1 MPDKVIIE
9 AKSKMEAAYNYL
21 LSEYSK
27 LQTGRANPAL
37 VENLMVES
45 FGTMMPLKGLASISI
60 PETTQIAIQPWNRDS
75 LVNIEKAIANANL
88 GLNPQNNG
96 TLIRIQLPPLTEER
110 RKDLVKLV
118 YKYAEDAKIS
128 VRNARH
134 DGLGRL
140 KSMEKNKEISEDL
153 LSSKEK
159 EFQKTVDDYNT
170 KIEESSKKK
179 EKDIMTV

>member
-1 MPDKVIIE
+1 MPDKAINE
-9 AKSKMEAAYNYL
+9 AKTKMESAYNYL
-21 LSEYSK
+21 LAEFSK
-27 LQTGRANPAL
+27 LQMGRANPAL

-75 LVNIEKAIANANL
+75 LVHIEKAIANSNL

-110 RKDLVKLV
+110 RKELVKLV
-118 YKYAEDAKIS
+118 YKYVEDAKIS
-128 VRNARH
+128 IRNARH
-134 DGLGRL
+134 DGLSRL
-140 KSMEKNKEISEDL
+140 KTMEKNKEISEDL

-159 EFQKTVDDYNT
+159 EFQKMVDDYNI
-170 KIEESSKKK
+170 KIEETGKKK
-179 EKDIMTV
+179 EKDVMTV